1 MDKKKITEVVP
12 CYNEDAVIELFYK
25 EICRVAGELSLR
37 ADFEFMFVNDGS
49 SDGTLKKMQ
58 ELRREDKR
66 VCFLSFSRNFGKEAA
81 MYAGL
86 EHATGDYV
94 AVIDADLQHPPALLI
109 PMFDALTKEGYDSA
123 AAQRISR
130 KGEPRL
136 RSFVSRR
143 FYRVLAKLSQI
154 EVVEGEVDYR
164 LMSRAMVNAVLLMS
178 ERNRFTKGIFSW
190 VGFKTKWIPYE
201 NVERAAGKT
210 KWSFWKLVKYSME
223 GIIGYSTAPLALV
236 SFIGALFFTF
246 AIFAILYIVV
256 KTVLWGDPIGGWPS
270 LACMILGVGGLQLF
284 GMGILGQY
292 LGKTYLEVKNRPIYV
307 ASVVE
312 TNEAVKE
319 GEKKGE

>member
-1 MDKKKITEVVP
+1 MDKKKITAVVP
-12 CYNEDAVIELFYK
+12 CYNEEAVIELFYK

-270 LACMILGVGGLQLF
+270 LACMILGVGALQLF

>member
-1 MDKKKITEVVP
+1 M
-12 CYNEDAVIELFYK
+12 
-25 EICRVAGELSLR
+25 
-37 ADFEFMFVNDGS
+37 
-49 SDGTLKKMQ
+49 
-58 ELRREDKR
+58 
-66 VCFLSFSRNFGKEAA
+66 
-81 MYAGL
+81 
-86 EHATGDYV
+86 
-94 AVIDADLQHPPALLI
+94 
-109 PMFDALTKEGYDSA
+109 
-123 AAQRISR
+123 
-130 KGEPRL
+130 
-136 RSFVSRR
+136 
-143 FYRVLAKLSQI
+143 LAKLSQI